1 VRPGMGVLAS
11 GMEAGWRR
19 KRSVSVH
26 APGAGTADANK
37 KLRRVGEWR
46 LVGIRR
52 ATFDRSNNDRLVLLI
67 KLIQNA
73 PIPNPAAKRAVEV
86 LEEFNVALERVF
98 THFRKRVVDIAQL
111 RNRKSSELPLGATS
125 DRQAPFHASIL

>member
-1 VRPGMGVLAS
+1 MIIKGGSRARPGQLAWHLQRLDTNEKVEILELQS
-11 GMEAGWRR
+11 PAPTLGEAFLDWQTLSEGTRGT
-19 KRSVSVH
+19 KGLYH
-26 APGAGTADANK
+26 ANID
-37 KLRRVGEWR
+37 
-46 LVGIRR
+46 
-52 ATFDRSNNDRLVLLI
+52 
-67 KLIQNA
+67 
-73 PIPNPAAKRAVEV
+73 PAAGYAMTPDQWRRAVEV